1 MLYLLQIYKM
11 VQDKDLF
18 INLFNDIL
26 TDINDLGYSDSPE
39 ELVNELLNTH
49 FHMTLDDDRQLKY
62 FTNSILK
69 NQGKLMFLKSI

>member
-26 TDINDLGYSDSPE
+26 SDINDLGYNDSPE
-39 ELVNELLNTH
+39 ELVNELLSTH
-49 FHMTLDDDRQLKY
+49 FHMTLEDDRQLKY
-62 FTNSILK
+62 FTNTILK
-69 NQGKLMFLKSI
+69 KQGTLSFLKSL